1 MMLENNIYS
10 DKKEL
15 FEQQLKA
22 GLVPKEATAFI
33 RDTKQIWNN
42 GCYFGGESKFIV
54 KITYNELVDLK
65 SSGNLIAGTKYRI
78 IDYETLTSQPGTKSA
93 EHPFDIVVTALD
105 SSTLDENARAM
116 ISRRDV
122 DGYFS
127 TSKLNAWKIK
137 YSLNNNKDRFAW
149 TKLEEPSI
157 VVNAKS
163 FGMGYLH
170 AFLNGTYIYNG
181 KTYYMWNYGYDDEVF
196 LSEKENPSVGD
207 KVLVCL
213 LSEGQDAG
221 VTLTISQIPERQ
233 EAGKGVIYHMIDEFG
248 NDCPYDFKNIQF
260 KHPKDTTTYPDY
272 YYTFSTVI
280 NGVVTDHSLL
290 QGYCYDNIM
299 KDYINSG
306 KHTLN
311 CNVFLITLKTSS
323 CSSNSFEYGCHS
335 NSFGNDCQY
344 NSFGNYCYNNS
355 FGDSYRY
362 NSFGDYCNSNS
373 FGSDFQNNSFG
384 DKCIRNSFGDSYS
397 CNSFGNNCLNNSLGS
412 YYYGNSFGNGF
423 SANSFGNDCQY
434 NSFGN
439 CCQYNSFRTSASETA
454 TLLDYC
460 YYNHFDDGCSY
471 NVIWNSDTTRDGNA
485 LQNINVNR
493 GVSGISS
500 NYNYIN
506 IDTLNAGYEIQVAK
520 NSKGEIKIYCEA
532 DLIA

>member
-78 IDYETLTSQPGTKSA
+78 IDYETLTSQPGIKSA
-93 EHPFDIVVTALD
+93 GHPFDIVVTALD

-116 ISRRDV
+116 ISKRDV

-137 YSLNNNKDRFAW
+137 YSLNNNKDRFTW

-157 VVNAKS
+157 VVNANS

-181 KTYYMWNYGYDDEVF
+181 KTYYMWNYGYDDEAF

-233 EAGKGVIYHMIDEFG
+233 EAGKGIIYHMIDEYG
-248 NDCPYDFKNIQF
+248 NECPYDFKNIKF
-260 KHPKDTTTYPDY
+260 YHDGLETDV
-272 YYTFSTVI
+272 YTFTWINENSEVMDSSIFGNNGTLTYYGEIYGVYGNVI
-280 NGVVTDHSLL
+280 KPYMERIYDEDSEDYLGTKQLINRIAFISDYEY
-290 QGYCYDNIM
+290 QGEGNEGFYGCYN
-299 KDYINSG
+299 
-306 KHTLN
+306 
-311 CNVFLITLKTSS
+311 
-323 CSSNSFEYGCHS
+323 NSFGNNCYNNSFGNRCNN
-335 NSFGNDCQY
+335 NSFGNDCIG
-344 NSFGNYCYNNS
+344 NSFGNE
-355 FGDSYRY
+355 
-362 NSFGDYCNSNS
+362 CNSNS
-373 FGSDFQNNSFG
+373 F
-384 DKCIRNSFGDSYS
+384 R
-397 CNSFGNNCLNNSLGS
+397 L
-412 YYYGNSFGNGF
+412 
-423 SANSFGNDCQY
+423 
-434 NSFGN
+434 
-439 CCQYNSFRTSASETA
+439 SASKSA
-454 TLLDYC
+454 TKLNYC
-460 YYNHFDDGCSY
+460 CNNHFDDGCSY
-471 NVIWNSDTTRDGNA
+471 NVIWNSIQPTSSNK
-485 LQNINVNR
+485 LQNINVVR
-493 GVSGISS
+493 GVSGTSDAYNFINVVDKNAAYEIKVEKNLNGDIIISS
-500 NYNYIN
+500 GYSGGGGVSEDYVNTAIANAITT
-506 IDTLNAGYEIQVAK
+506 TLNTAV
-520 NSKGEIKIYCEA
+520 
-532 DLIA
+532 